1 MARAIGYIKS
11 FENGTFYVRDIKG
24 NVHQLKAG
32 ETINEGDHVYGAY
45 GNTADAKIVID
56 VLLEGAGDVIL
67 AGDGALQF
75 ENALLANIFS
85 HHDAVIHINSLS
97 DALALSAA
105 AEAQIHS
112 ASEEKIAAADVTEAG
127 DETAAGNTVT
137 DTERLTDTFAARD
150 GAITDVTTDLRSTA
164 PNASETTTPSMET
177 TLLAVTEPPV
187 IPPPPPPPAVEASAP
202 TLDVALGEPTQLVTP
217 VNSNADAKGYN
228 LHAHNSTTGDI
239 EFDGSATSV
248 TIGLKSYKTDVDDGQ
263 ILLKDHDGKVI
274 ETINID
280 SLFNDADPHNQPV
293 TISIDTPFYALE
305 VQNFVNTENINSE
318 FKVESINADMI
329 SYQYPLHIIDAS
341 LTDSTEVLG
350 DVIVTGLPAGAI
362 LTHDVY
368 DNMTVPQ
375 SGVVT
380 FGSDT
385 DFTSW
390 TLTMDKELPQDSSI
404 IASLTSTE
412 SDGSSATAYVGVYG
426 DNVII
431 GSEGPDSMDGRD
443 GNDTLNGGEGNDV
456 LIGGTGLDSLHGEG
470 GNDALVYDSHDVTID
485 GGTGTDTLVLTGSS
499 NIDFHTLSSNVNNI
513 EVIDLSSGDHDLTS
527 ITFTDVVNMTE
538 SGNSNIYILGDGAD
552 QVGFLSSGEWSQ
564 TGTAVSYDVNGT
576 SYMFNEYTSVGD
588 PTVMVRVE
596 TDIPVI

>member
-56 VLLEGAGDVIL
+56 VLLDGAGDVIL

-75 ENALLANIFS
+75 ESALLANIFS

-105 AEAQIHS
+105 AEAQMHS

-137 DTERLTDTFAARD
+137 DTERMTDTFAARD
-150 GAITDVTTDLRSTA
+150 GAITDVTTDLR
-164 PNASETTTPSMET
+164 TTTPNAAETTASSMET
-177 TLLAVTEPPV
+177 TLLAVTEPLV
-187 IPPPPPPPAVEASAP
+187 TPPPPPPPVVEASAP

-228 LHAHNSTTGDI
+228 LHTHNSTTGDI
-239 EFDGSATSV
+239 KFDGSATSV

-263 ILLKDHDGKVI
+263 ILLKDHEGKVI

-305 VQNFVNTENINSE
+305 VQNFVNAENINSE
-318 FKVESINADMI
+318 FKVESINADMV
-329 SYQYPLHIIDAS
+329 SYQYPLNIIDAT

-368 DNMTVPQ
+368 DDMTVPQ

-426 DNVII
+426 DNTIV
-431 GSEGPDSMDGRD
+431 GSAGNDSIDGR
-443 GNDTLNGGEGNDV
+443 EGNDSLSGGGGDDI
-456 LIGGTGLDSLHGEG
+456 LIGGIGSDSLHGEG
-470 GNDALVYDSHDVTID
+470 GNDALVYDSHDITID
-485 GGTGTDTLVLTGSS
+485 GGTGTDTLVLIGNS
-499 NIDFHTLSSNVNNI
+499 NIDFHTLVSNVNNI
-513 EVIDLSSGDHDLTS
+513 EVIDLTSGDHDLTS
-527 ITFTDVVNMTE
+527 ITFADVVNMTE

-552 QVGFLSSGEWSQ
+552 QVGFLNSGEWSQ